1 MKEVIVLQVI
11 EGGRGTG
18 PPAQNEELRAAI
30 ARISTGQQHL
40 AILDEGEA
48 EALYRTL
55 RNRDFTAAQL
65 EEWTACLLADH
76 PYDRTKTIGV
86 RPGFWDWLRY
96 IFLAGRKPQA
106 FLAIESV
113 YGWRKRAEAFVDEQV
128 DSMAAPEWL
137 ECYLGALEESR
148 AQVARETGK
157 AQWATPVMRWALIQL
172 LTITGD
178 PRSVHATG

>member
-1 MKEVIVLQVI
+1 MLQVI

-18 PPAQNEELRAAI
+18 PPAQNEELQAAI
-30 ARISTGQQHL
+30 VRISTGQQHL

-55 RNRDFTAAQL
+55 RNMDFTATQL

-76 PYDRTKTIGV
+76 PYERTKTIGV
-86 RPGFWDWLRY
+86 RPGLWAWLMY

-106 FLAIESV
+106 FLTIESV
-113 YGWRKRAEAFVDEQV
+113 HGWRKRAERYVEEEIASV
-128 DSMAAPEWL
+128 AAPQWL
-137 ECYLGALEESR
+137 ERHLAALD
-148 AQVARETGK
+148 AAREEVAQQTGK
-157 AQWATPVMRWALIQL
+157 TQWTTPVMRWALIQL

-178 PRSVHATG
+178 PRSAHATG

>member
-1 MKEVIVLQVI
+1 MLQVI
-11 EGGRGTG
+11 DGGRGTS
-18 PPAQNEELRAAI
+18 PPAENEELRAAI

-55 RNRDFTAAQL
+55 RNRDFTTTQF

-76 PYDRTKTIGV
+76 PYERTKTIGV
-86 RPGFWDWLRY
+86 RPGLWAWLIY

-113 YGWRKRAEAFVDEQV
+113 YGWRKRAERYVEEEIASV
-128 DSMAAPEWL
+128 AAPQWL
-137 ECYLGALEESR
+137 EHYLSALEESC

-157 AQWATPVMRWALIQL
+157 TQWTTPVMRWALVQL

-178 PRSVHATG
+178 PRSAHATG